1 MFHQSYYS
9 LKQSGQTEYFRG
21 KLNNLNITL
30 FIELEYHNK
39 TINGTK
45 RLYVVKSFQFF
56 KKETIKTSIIEKKR
70 NTA

>member
-39 TINGTK
+39 MISRTK
-45 RLYVVKSFQFF
+45 KLYVVKGVQL
-56 KKETIKTSIIEKKR
+56 KKEPKK
-70 NTA
+70 